1 MSAEFI
7 DTNVL
12 VYAHEAA
19 AGVKHQKAVELFT
32 RLFEE
37 QTGAL
42 SIQVLTEFYVT
53 ATKKLGMTS
62 QEAEEVIAD
71 LGTWTI
77 HRPAHAD
84 ILRACKIHRE
94 RKLSWWD
101 ALIVNSATE
110 LGCRVLWSEDFGAGQ
125 RLGTLTIRNP
135 FA

>member
-19 AGVKHQKAVELFT
+19 AGVKHRKAVELFT

-42 SIQVLTEFYVT
+42 SIQVLTEFYLT

-62 QEAEEVIAD
+62 QEAEEAISD
-71 LGTWTI
+71 LGNWTV

-84 ILRACKIHRE
+84 ILRACKLHRE
-94 RKLSWWD
+94 RKVSWWD
-101 ALIVNSATE
+101 ALILNSALE
-110 LGCRVLWSEDFGAGQ
+110 LGCRVLWTEDFDNGQ
-125 RLGTLTIRNP
+125 RFGTLTIRNP